1 MPTNIAVAYPWSCAT
16 ENIVG
21 KPKLRHL
28 RGAGVDHF
36 ELPVEATCTGVVAA
50 VLARDELAALTL
62 VHFSNPD
69 DAGHH
74 HGWMTSEYLAAL
86 RATDACLGA
95 LLDGLAPHAAR
106 MLVIVTADHGGAGR
120 GHGHCGDD
128 PEVRTIPWIARGPG
142 IAAGTTIDAPVTT
155 LDTPATI
162 LAFLALPALGRGV
175 SRLPAVP

>member
-1 MPTNIAVAYPWSCAT
+1 MALGLSVGRVLRETAEARRPIGCLRAAIGCA
-16 ENIVG
+16 G
-21 KPKLRHL
+21 
-28 RGAGVDHF
+28 
-36 ELPVEATCTGVVAA
+36 CTGVVAA
-50 VLARDELAALTL
+50 VLARDEVAALTF

-120 GHGHCGDD
+120 GHGHGGDD